1 MSISTDST
9 NGGQITADDQQ
20 ECWPPNFAN
29 LAPAEELRLLRAR
42 IVHLECL
49 NNPPT
54 SSSASFNLVL
64 QNGKRQKISKY
75 ETGGIN
81 NPRKEED
88 TEEDIMELQSD
99 QQKTLLQRLDALE
112 QKQAAYAE
120 QQKADQNALSSTLDK
135 RCNEREEKLNNF
147 LRQFVEGQNK
157 KFEEQKETGTRM
169 LQKQMD
175 ELGNSSKKDL
185 EKAMH
190 QLKDELIAKMEQQYQ
205 DKQKQNTNAFTE
217 AQKGNNEVMVV
228 AELEEQ
234 KLPNAAELEQQQQCS
249 AGNGHRQNGEVSET
263 TETDHR
269 HALTEAQKL
278 FLEAMVVAELEEQ
291 KLTNRQNEEV
301 SETTETQHRHA
312 LTEAQ
317 KGNAGLMPQQNR
329 LDSAACHA
337 DLTLSGPDQLI
348 VQFTGENS
356 TWRSVVAERPIP
368 KTNFGIFYYE
378 VTILEEG
385 MYGIHIGLG
394 PKQKPLLNRWV
405 GENKGTYA
413 YERYGRIYGHKVEG
427 CSHTTNGRP
436 YIGGKAQFGIGDI
449 IGCGVDLATRQIIY
463 TKNGRRLNTTGLFVD
478 CAADLF
484 PCVTLFNSGD
494 KIERSDAELIY
505 QKQRPKVSMPT
516 LALRSDSAQ
525 QSLAN
530 GGHRRSSSMADLGAR
545 MKSVGHAMKTAAEDE
560 LRYEIIRFA
569 ARTTAHG
576 IPMAAHATRWYAKCM
591 WLAISL
597 ASVGIFCYNVHGVLQ
612 KYWRKDKI
620 TTVQLRFDNVP
631 FPAITV
637 CNLNPFKRELARRVP
652 EISETLDAFHQ
663 AVTYSKH
670 ADQNY
675 DESAASR
682 ERRNIH
688 GGFRY
693 VQYEPVMSD
702 CECLDGYFGDG
713 RTTTDC
719 AQLDTVPKDNVSLC
733 ICNYDR
739 QDSSVWPCY
748 SKASW
753 IEAMCP
759 DCNDI
764 GYCNLPYT
772 NGTNPLPCLCQKHVN
787 YCLLRPERM
796 KRIWEIRGRVIPDE
810 GSPFRSDY
818 LDQLK
823 ELGYENMTDEVA
835 ITTKTIEKLVLT
847 MAGLPEERRIA
858 LSYGRG
864 EFIRMCS
871 FNGQQCNINNGL
883 RLLVH
888 INTSDYL
895 ATTQSA
901 GVRIAIHSQD
911 EHPFPDAFGYSARKL
926 TRLPIPAG
934 ECLMPDL
941 PLPNWY
947 IYKDY
952 KYEPEGCYKSCYQA
966 RLFGHMGGTFLCS
979 IKMPTKKDAE
989 SRLETDPQFAWHF

>member
-1 MSISTDST
+1 M
-9 NGGQITADDQQ
+9 Q
-20 ECWPPNFAN
+20 
-29 LAPAEELRLLRAR
+29 RR
-42 IVHLECL
+42 
-49 NNPPT
+49 
-54 SSSASFNLVL
+54 SSFF
-64 QNGKRQKISKY
+64 KR
-75 ETGGIN
+75 
-81 NPRKEED
+81 
-88 TEEDIMELQSD
+88 
-99 QQKTLLQRLDALE
+99 
-112 QKQAAYAE
+112 
-120 QQKADQNALSSTLDK
+120 
-135 RCNEREEKLNNF
+135 
-147 LRQFVEGQNK
+147 
-157 KFEEQKETGTRM
+157 
-169 LQKQMD
+169 
-175 ELGNSSKKDL
+175 
-185 EKAMH
+185 
-190 QLKDELIAKMEQQYQ
+190 
-205 DKQKQNTNAFTE
+205 
-217 AQKGNNEVMVV
+217 
-228 AELEEQ
+228 
-234 KLPNAAELEQQQQCS
+234 
-249 AGNGHRQNGEVSET
+249 
-263 TETDHR
+263 
-269 HALTEAQKL
+269 
-278 FLEAMVVAELEEQ
+278 
-291 KLTNRQNEEV
+291 
-301 SETTETQHRHA
+301 
-312 LTEAQ
+312 
-317 KGNAGLMPQQNR
+317 
-329 LDSAACHA
+329 
-337 DLTLSGPDQLI
+337 TLSEQH
-348 VQFTGENS
+348 
-356 TWRSVVAERPIP
+356 
-368 KTNFGIFYYE
+368 FG
-378 VTILEEG
+378 
-385 MYGIHIGLG
+385 
-394 PKQKPLLNRWV
+394 
-405 GENKGTYA
+405 
-413 YERYGRIYGHKVEG
+413 
-427 CSHTTNGRP
+427 
-436 YIGGKAQFGIGDI
+436 
-449 IGCGVDLATRQIIY
+449 
-463 TKNGRRLNTTGLFVD
+463 
-478 CAADLF
+478 
-484 PCVTLFNSGD
+484 
-494 KIERSDAELIY
+494 RSDAELIY

-530 GGHRRSSSMADLGAR
+530 GGHRRTSSMADLGAR

-702 CECLDGYFGDG
+702 CECLGGYFGDG
-713 RTTTDC
+713 RTMTDC

-753 IEAMCP
+753 IEEMCP

-772 NGTNPLPCLCQKHVN
+772 NGTNPLPCLCQKNVN

-871 FNGQQCNINNGL
+871 FNGQQCNINNDFKLHVDPAFGNCYTFNANRQKPLGSSRAGPSYGL

-911 EHPFPDAFGYSARKL
+911 EHPFPDAFGYSAPTNMLSSFGIGLRKL

-934 ECLMPDL
+934 ECLMPDH

-952 KYEPEGCYKSCYQA
+952 KYEPEGCYKSCYQNQIILRCGCA
-966 RLFGHMGGTFLCS
+966 DPRYPPPNNHTKVQNS
-979 IKMPTKKDAE
+979 QIKIYKKN
-989 SRLETDPQFAWHF
+989 RIIL

>member
-1 MSISTDST
+1 MVQPYSSLVNYFFSLIRAGDAEEVFPLFLAASLGHLEVCKLLVAKGADVNRESEDGGSPWLEACKKGHLDIVEFFVRKCQDIDVTDSVGYT
-9 NGGQITADDQQ
+9 GLTVASREGK
-20 ECWPPNFAN
+20 AN
-29 LAPAEELRLLRAR
+29 LRFDNVPFPAITVCNLNPFKRELAR
-42 IVHLECL
+42 RVPEISEVMIGGFRYVQYEPVMSDCECL
-49 NNPPT
+49 DGY
-54 SSSASFNLVL
+54 F
-64 QNGKRQKISKY
+64 GDGR
-75 ETGGIN
+75 
-81 NPRKEED
+81 
-88 TEEDIMELQSD
+88 
-99 QQKTLLQRLDALE
+99 
-112 QKQAAYAE
+112 
-120 QQKADQNALSSTLDK
+120 
-135 RCNEREEKLNNF
+135 
-147 LRQFVEGQNK
+147 
-157 KFEEQKETGTRM
+157 
-169 LQKQMD
+169 
-175 ELGNSSKKDL
+175 
-185 EKAMH
+185 
-190 QLKDELIAKMEQQYQ
+190 
-205 DKQKQNTNAFTE
+205 
-217 AQKGNNEVMVV
+217 
-228 AELEEQ
+228 
-234 KLPNAAELEQQQQCS
+234 
-249 AGNGHRQNGEVSET
+249 T
-263 TETDHR
+263 TT
-269 HALTEAQKL
+269 
-278 FLEAMVVAELEEQ
+278 
-291 KLTNRQNEEV
+291 
-301 SETTETQHRHA
+301 
-312 LTEAQ
+312 
-317 KGNAGLMPQQNR
+317 
-329 LDSAACHA
+329 
-337 DLTLSGPDQLI
+337 
-348 VQFTGENS
+348 
-356 TWRSVVAERPIP
+356 
-368 KTNFGIFYYE
+368 
-378 VTILEEG
+378 
-385 MYGIHIGLG
+385 
-394 PKQKPLLNRWV
+394 
-405 GENKGTYA
+405 
-413 YERYGRIYGHKVEG
+413 
-427 CSHTTNGRP
+427 
-436 YIGGKAQFGIGDI
+436 
-449 IGCGVDLATRQIIY
+449 
-463 TKNGRRLNTTGLFVD
+463 D
-478 CAADLF
+478 CAQLDT
-484 PCVTLFNSGD
+484 V
-494 KIERSDAELIY
+494 
-505 QKQRPKVSMPT
+505 PK
-516 LALRSDSAQ
+516 
-525 QSLAN
+525 
-530 GGHRRSSSMADLGAR
+530 
-545 MKSVGHAMKTAAEDE
+545 
-560 LRYEIIRFA
+560 
-569 ARTTAHG
+569 
-576 IPMAAHATRWYAKCM
+576 AAHATRWYAKCM

-702 CECLDGYFGDG
+702 CECLGGYFGDG

-871 FNGQQCNINNGL
+871 FNGQQCNINNDFKLHVDPAFGNCYTFNANREKPLGSSRAGPSYGL

-952 KYEPEGCYKSCYQA
+952 KYEPEGCYKSCYQNQIILRCGCA
-966 RLFGHMGGTFLCS
+966 DPRYPPPNNYTKVS
-979 IKMPTKKDAE
+979 QNSQIKYI
-989 SRLETDPQFAWHF
+989 